1 MTALLINGEPPADPS
16 CAIAATDRG
25 LNYGDGLFET
35 MLYRGGSVRYLDA
48 HLRRLAQG
56 CQRLGIVGL
65 DETRLREDIHR
76 VCVGATDGV
85 VKIVVTREGAGR
97 GYRPT
102 SNLCG
107 TRIVSLNALPPS
119 PLRTTVNLRWCEMRL
134 GRNAVLAGMKH
145 LNRLEQVLAQR
156 EWNPAAIDPAAMDG
170 GAIDEGL
177 LLDSEGELVCATM
190 SNVFIVRDDILV
202 TPDLRFCGVRG
213 IMRDEVLRIAG
224 ELGIPSSETA
234 LWPRDVETATEVFIT
249 NVVRGVRGV
258 AALGSQRWAVGPVTR
273 SIAAAVS
280 KQ

>member
-1 MTALLINGEPPADPS
+1 MTALLINGEPPTDPS
-16 CAIAATDRG
+16 FAIASSDRG

-48 HLRRLAQG
+48 HLRRLREA

-76 VCVGATDGV
+76 VCGGASEGV
-85 VKIVVTREGAGR
+85 VKIVITREGVGR

-102 SNLCG
+102 SDLCG
-107 TRIVSLNALPPS
+107 TRIVSLHSLPPAAR
-119 PLRTTVNLRWCEMRL
+119 RTTVNLRWCEIRL
-134 GRNAVLAGMKH
+134 GRNAVLAGIKH

-156 EWNPAAIDPAAMDG
+156 EWNPAAKDG
-170 GAIDEGL
+170 ETIDEGL
-177 LLDSEGELVCATM
+177 LLDSEGELICATM
-190 SNVFIVRDDILV
+190 SNVFIVRDGAIA

-213 IMRDEVLRIAG
+213 VMRGEVLRIAG
-224 ELGIPSSETA
+224 ELGIATSETA

-249 NVVRGVRGV
+249 NVVRGVRGA
-258 AALGSQRWAVGPVTR
+258 AALGSHRWPVGPITQ